1 MNTAS
6 ESLPPR
12 SSRSAP
18 DAGAD
23 RGPDG
28 RPRTVTFEDLADGQR
43 LVLIHYRGQEY
54 RLTATKSGKL
64 ILNK

>member
-6 ESLPPR
+6 ESPPPR
-12 SSRSAP
+12 SSRSA